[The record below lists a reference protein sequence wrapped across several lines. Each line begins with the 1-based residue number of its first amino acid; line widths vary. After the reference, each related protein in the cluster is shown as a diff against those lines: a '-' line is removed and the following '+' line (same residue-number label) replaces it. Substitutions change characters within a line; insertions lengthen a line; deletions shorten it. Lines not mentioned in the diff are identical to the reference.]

1 MTAPHFQSYTKDGR
15 KYTTLGAP
23 AGYGPWLFQHLH
35 DPELTQR
42 LHIMSNAK
50 TSTINGLR
58 VDSVSFQPCPSEE
71 ETSQDRVYSGVCD
84 VDGDATPWS
93 LVAVFDGHAGHDC
106 ADHAVEKF
114 PEHLRRVLSKRQNW
128 SYLATAITQAFKS
141 FDEAITRGVLS
152 VFPSAEALR
161 DIPQDDLKAMINDYN
176 SGGEVYKK
184 IILAMRGTTA
194 LTALVDG
201 PRKNLWVA
209 GIGDCRAILGV
220 KLSNGQWEARD
231 LIPPHNGTNPREM
244 QNVRDAHPGEPN
256 VTARDRVL
264 GAIAVTRAFGD
275 TTFKLPAEYTHHVFL
290 NANPGFR
297 VHSSVTDVAAI
308 NHTPP
313 YLSATPDIQHITLT
327 SEYSSTP
334 RFLIMGS
341 DGLVDES
348 VVNRGYEAA
357 WFQQL
362 VEHIGAQLDAGKE
375 KDGNLALV
383 ALRQLLGGENTERVS
398 AYMTLEAMHRWMD
411 DTSIQV
417 VVF

>member
-1 MTAPHFQSYTKDGR
+1 
-15 KYTTLGAP
+15 
-23 AGYGPWLFQHLH
+23 
-35 DPELTQR
+35 
-42 LHIMSNAK
+42 MSGAK
-50 TSTINGLR
+50 TSVLSGLR

-71 ETSQDRVYSGVCD
+71 ERSQDRVYSGVCD
-84 VDGDATPWS
+84 VEGDSSPWS
-93 LVAVFDGHAGHDC
+93 LVAVFD
-106 ADHAVEKF
+106 
-114 PEHLRRVLSKRQNW
+114 
-128 SYLATAITQAFKS
+128 AFIS
-141 FDEAITRGVLS
+141 FDDEITRGVLS
-152 VFPSAEALR
+152 IFPSPEALR
-161 DIPQDDLKAMINDYN
+161 DIPEEDLKAIINDHE
-176 SGGEVYKK
+176 SGGENYKK

-231 LIPPHNGTNPREM
+231 LIPPHNGSNPREM

-264 GAIAVTRAFGD
+264 GAIAVTR
-275 TTFKLPAEYTHHVFL
+275 
-290 NANPGFR
+290 GFR
-297 VHSSVTDVAAI
+297 VHSSVHDVAAI

-313 YLSATPDIQHITLT
+313 YLSAIPDIQHVSLT
-327 SEYSSTP
+327 PEYLSTP

-341 DGLVDES
+341 DGMVDDS

-357 WFQQL
+357 CFQQL
-362 VEHIGAQLDAGKE
+362 VENIGARLDAGKE
-375 KDGNLALV
+375 KSNGPENNLALC
-383 ALRQLLGGENTERVS
+383 ALRQLLGGDDTERVS
-398 AYMTLEAMHRWMD
+398 AYMTLESLQRWMD